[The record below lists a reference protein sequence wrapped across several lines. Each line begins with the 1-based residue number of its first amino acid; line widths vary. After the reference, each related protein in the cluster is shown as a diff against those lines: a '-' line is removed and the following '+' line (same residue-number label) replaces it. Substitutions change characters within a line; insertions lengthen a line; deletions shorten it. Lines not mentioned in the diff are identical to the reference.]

1 MGGIHAS
8 HMPRHGNKN
17 NLVGYAI
24 CFRFHCFDY
33 IPKQEQ
39 NSRGILFPR
48 LFPCFLFETETYSRL
63 LRGFALFPTQKQNKI
78 EWLDFVFDSE
88 YGKLLPPPTTI
99 KGEVRI

>member
-1 MGGIHAS
+1 
-8 HMPRHGNKN
+8 MPATCPVMETKTTWWGTQFVFVSIVLITSRNKN
-17 NLVGYAI
+17 KTAG
-24 CFRFHCFDY
+24 
-33 IPKQEQ
+33 
-39 NSRGILFPR
+39 GILFPR